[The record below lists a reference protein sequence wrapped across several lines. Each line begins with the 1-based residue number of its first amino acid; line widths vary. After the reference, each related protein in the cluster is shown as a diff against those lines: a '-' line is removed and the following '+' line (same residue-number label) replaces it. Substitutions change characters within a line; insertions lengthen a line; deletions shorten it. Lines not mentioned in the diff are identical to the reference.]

1 MTVNY
6 YRQKLSAMMF
16 ALLILATFT
25 CLMGT
30 PLLAHAQAEHG
41 DHALIGS
48 HGMVLIYDQQEG
60 IFASHLP
67 LYRSP
72 HNYQIIYKVEVS
84 EHKMIRELLTAGMVT
99 VLPTNF
105 DLNKLISGEAFSVE
119 AQFFQGHFERGG
131 EVKNTGKISF
141 TKPVLVKKVT
151 KEHSQA
157 ASFYTAAIS
166 KTKAIVAHK
175 IQHPP
180 SFDALAF
187 MALPG
192 KAAAETN
199 DVIVCDNPKAFDAD
213 IISKQ
218 LELCG
223 IPAPVYL
230 ETRDFEL

>member
-6 YRQKLSAMMF
+6 HRQKLSAI
-16 ALLILATFT
+16 ALALFMATTFFT
-25 CLMGT
+25 LVGT
-30 PLLAHAQAEHG
+30 SLLVHAQAVHG
-41 DHALIGS
+41 NHALIGS
-48 HGMVLIYDQQEG
+48 HGMVLIYDQEEG

-84 EHKMIRELLTAGMVT
+84 EHEMIRELLAAGMVT

-131 EVKNTGKISF
+131 QVKNTGMISF
-141 TKPVLVKKVT
+141 IRPVLVKKVT

-157 ASFYTAAIS
+157 ASFYTAALS
-166 KTKAIVAHK
+166 KTKVIVAHK

-187 MALPG
+187 MPLPG

-199 DVIVCDNPKAFDAD
+199 NVIVCDNPKTFDVST
-213 IISKQ
+213 ISKQ

-223 IPAPVYL
+223 IPAPVYI
-230 ETRDFEL
+230 EIRDFE